1 MNCVV
6 RKIRDLCA
14 RGIIVQISMPIR
26 KFDDDTKLL
35 DPETFRV
42 LMQYKGEYLVQF
54 ISISDLTNDDTIV
67 WALEDM
73 AFRIMA
79 QHVCKVSENED
90 K

>member
-42 LMQYKGEYLVQF
+42 LCNIRV
-54 ISISDLTNDDTIV
+54 SISFNLFLFQI
-67 WALEDM
+67 
-73 AFRIMA
+73 
-79 QHVCKVSENED
+79 
-90 K
+90 